1 MSVSRNQVVV
11 DINAV
16 DKTAPAVASAT
27 ASMNKMTRATQ
38 QANTA
43 ADRASRQMRAG
54 YQQMGYQIQ
63 DVAVQLQMGTSP
75 FIVFA
80 QQGSQIAS
88 IFGAGGAVV
97 GALFAI
103 TGALGM
109 VLAPA
114 LFKGTTAL
122 EDMKKAAE
130 EADKAFRE
138 AEPGVVLLG
147 DAIMEMAKASSAAA
161 AIELRRLRDNLI
173 DNLQSTKKEFAA
185 ELGDFGAEIQ
195 AVLDDQLAMP
205 GSSSAWLT
213 DKYGIAA
220 EDLTMI
226 SATMSRAISGSNED
240 IDRFLTLLSALQNE
254 GGVTDAF
261 NEFAEA
267 AARYA
272 TEIVNGGT
280 RIQEYE
286 ERLINLGEIITAT
299 GNASDKASRKS
310 ADSVEEMIKKLQ
322 QQALTYEMSSSQI
335 AVYDAILAGANV
347 TQLTT
352 IQQLAQELEARQAIK
367 DMLSDEE
374 KAIEANYKAQEN
386 ALKTIEQGKKS
397 GLTGVDAIRADYDE
411 RISVQYEALKEM
423 QWLETEHADILIR
436 LQQEKSAAIITELEK
451 QKMAQMELGAATI
464 GVQRSIAEAL
474 HGAMVE
480 GSAAQKAMFVISQG
494 IAAADAIISGNVGAM
509 KALATNP
516 TDPATVAYSNWVR
529 AQGYVTAGIIAGQTI
544 GSFEGGGFTGYGA
557 RAGGVDGRGGMPAIV
572 HPNET
577 IIDHTKGGAGQSVY
591 ITINAVDAKGIDV
604 LLSSRRGM
612 IASMVQAALNNR
624 GRAL

>member
-1 MSVSRNQVVV
+1 MTVSRNQVVV

-43 ADRASRQMRAG
+43 ADRAARQMRAG
-54 YQQMGYQIQ
+54 YQQLGYQIQ
-63 DVAVQLQMGTSP
+63 DVSVQLQMGTSP

-97 GALFAI
+97 GAVFAVAA
-103 TGALGM
+103 ALGM

-122 EDMKKAAE
+122 ADMKKAAE
-130 EADKAFRE
+130 EADKAFKE

-161 AIELRRLRDNLI
+161 TIELRRLRDDLI
-173 DNLQSTKKEFAA
+173 DNLQSTKKAFAA

-205 GSSSAWLT
+205 GSSSSVWLT

-226 SATMSRAISGSNED
+226 SATMSRAINGSNED

-272 TEIVNGGT
+272 TEIVNGGQ

-286 ERLINLGEIITAT
+286 ERLVNLGDIITAT

-310 ADSVEEMIKKLQ
+310 ADSVEDMIKKLQ
-322 QQALTYEMSSSQI
+322 HQALTYDMSATQI

-352 IQQLAQELEARQAIK
+352 IQQLSQEIEARERLKELAAT
-367 DMLSDEE
+367 EA
-374 KAIEANYKAQEN
+374 KAIEDGYKAQMD
-386 ALKTIEQGKKS
+386 ALKVIGREQS
-397 GLTGVDAIRADYDE
+397 EGLTGTDKIAADFDE
-411 RISVQYEALKEM
+411 RIRITYEALQELGWM
-423 QWLETEHADILIR
+423 ETEHANLLIQ
-436 LQQEKSAAIITELEK
+436 LNQQKAAAVAKSLYEEEEARRQTVQSQISLM
-451 QKMAQMELGAATI
+451 QGMAS
-464 GVQRSIAEAL
+464 SIASSLE
-474 HGAMVE
+474 E
-480 GSAAQKAMFVISQG
+480 GTAVQKAAYLVSQG
-494 IAAADAIISGNVGAM
+494 LAFADAIISAELASA
-509 KALATNP
+509 KALALFPQNP
-516 TDPATVAYSNWVR
+516 AY
-529 AQGYVTAGIIAGQTI
+529 AGMIKAMGYASAGVIAGQTI

-557 RAGGVDGRGGMPAIV
+557 RAGGIDGRGGMPAIV

-577 IIDHTKGGAGQSVY
+577 IIDHTKGGGATNVY
-591 ITINAVDAKGIDV
+591 ITIQANDTRGFDE
-604 LLSSRRGM
+604 LLNKRRGM
-612 IASMVQAALNNR
+612 IASMVQSSLNNS
-624 GRAL
+624 GRRI